1 VAVSPTPFQSLL
13 TAIVQSSD
21 DAIVSKDLNSI
32 VTSWNPAAERMFGYT
47 AEEMIG
53 RSIRAIIPE
62 DRQFE
67 EDDVIARIRSGRAV
81 DHFETIRK
89 RKDGSLIN
97 ISLTISPIRNK
108 SGTIVG
114 ASKIARDITERLRA
128 RAAEERNRRQAA
140 FLSRLTATFALSLE
154 PRQILASFA
163 DLSVPYFADWCA
175 VDMLQPNGQIERLAQ
190 VHVDPEKAELVT
202 QLRRIYE
209 NPASPLSPTHV
220 IRAGERGVVLEVT
233 EKDLIEASGGSAARL
248 DVLRN
253 LDLASY
259 LCLPL
264 KTQGRIVGAV
274 TLARSVS
281 GRRFDEEDVR
291 VAEDAASRTAMAVD
305 NARAYDQLRIA
316 NQVKDEF
323 LATLS
328 HELRTPL
335 NAILGYA
342 RMLRAG
348 ILKQDRRMQAVE
360 TIERNASALTQMVE
374 DVLDVS
380 RIAAGKI
387 RLHIEPVDLSIVL
400 RDALATV
407 TPAADAKGVRLESIL
422 EPQVSAVSGDPDR
435 LQQVIWNLLS
445 NAVKFT
451 PRGGRVQ
458 TRLQRVNSHVEVT
471 VSDTGMGIREDFLP
485 HLFERFRQGDSSTTR
500 AHGGLGLGLAI
511 ANRIIELH
519 GGSIRAF
526 SPGEGQGAT
535 FRVELPV
542 RIIHEET
549 GPDHPLPSR
558 VDGARPVLELPALP
572 DISVLA
578 VDDDP
583 DALGLVREILES
595 TGARVRTATSARDAL
610 LSIEQELPD
619 VLVSDLGM
627 PEMDGY
633 DLIQRVRRMDGPAK
647 ELPAAALTAY
657 ARSED
662 RTKALRS
669 GFEMHLP
676 KPIEPSELIA
686 AVASLARRRPV
697 TRDSQA
703 R

>member
-1 VAVSPTPFQSLL
+1 VARSSTSFQSLL

-62 DRQFE
+62 DRQYE
-67 EDDVIARIRSGRAV
+67 EDDVIARVRSGQAV
-81 DHFETIRK
+81 DHFETVRK
-89 RKDGSLIN
+89 RKDGALIDV
-97 ISLTISPIRNK
+97 SLTISPVRDAT
-108 SGTIVG
+108 GTIVG

-128 RAAEERNRRQAA
+128 RALEERNRRQVA
-140 FLSRLTATFALSLE
+140 FLSRLTTNFALSLE
-154 PRQILASFA
+154 PSQILASLA
-163 DLSVPYFADWCA
+163 ELSVPYFADWCA
-175 VDMLQPNGQIERLAQ
+175 VDMVQPNGHIERLAQ
-190 VHVDPEKAELVT
+190 VHVDPAKEEMVT

-209 NPASPLSPTHV
+209 NPASPMSPTHV
-220 IRAGERGVVLEVT
+220 IRTGKPGIVLDVT
-233 EKDLIEASGGSAARL
+233 EQDLLDASGGSAERL
-248 DVLRN
+248 SVLRN
-253 LDLASY
+253 LELSSY
-259 LCLPL
+259 VCVPL
-264 KTQGRIVGAV
+264 KTYGRVVGAV
-274 TLARSVS
+274 TMARSIS

-305 NARAYDQLRIA
+305 NARAYEQLQIA

-348 ILKQDRRMQAVE
+348 ILKQDRRTQAVE
-360 TIERNASALTQMVE
+360 TIERNAATLTQMVE

-387 RLHIEPVDLSIVL
+387 RLHVEPVDLSVVL

-407 TPAADAKGVRLESIL
+407 APAAEARGVRLESIL
-422 EPQVSAVSGDPDR
+422 ESQVGAVSGDPDR

-458 TRLQRVNSHVEVT
+458 TRLQRVDSHVEVT
-471 VSDTGMGIREDFLP
+471 VSDTGIGIREDFLP

-500 AHGGLGLGLAI
+500 AHGGLGRGLAI
-511 ANRIIELH
+511 AQRIVELH
-519 GGSIRAF
+519 GGRIKAF

-535 FRVELPV
+535 FRVELPL
-542 RIIHEET
+542 RIVHAET
-549 GPDHPLPSR
+549 EPDRPVHPRS
-558 VDGARPVLELPALP
+558 DGARPLLELPALP

-595 TGARVRTATSARDAL
+595 SGARVRTATSARDAL
-610 LSIEQELPD
+610 ESIEQELPD

-633 DLIQRVRRMDGPAK
+633 DLIQRVRRMEGAAK
-647 ELPAAALTAY
+647 QLPAAALTAY

-662 RTKALRS
+662 RSKALRL
-669 GFEMHLP
+669 GFEIHLP
-676 KPIEPSELIA
+676 KPIDPSELIA
-686 AVASLARRRPV
+686 AVASLARRRSF
-697 TRDSQA
+697 TKR
-703 R
+703 

>member
-1 VAVSPTPFQSLL
+1 
-13 TAIVQSSD
+13 
-21 DAIVSKDLNSI
+21 
-32 VTSWNPAAERMFGYT
+32 
-47 AEEMIG
+47 
-53 RSIRAIIPE
+53 
-62 DRQFE
+62 
-67 EDDVIARIRSGRAV
+67 
-81 DHFETIRK
+81 
-89 RKDGSLIN
+89 
-97 ISLTISPIRNK
+97 
-108 SGTIVG
+108 
-114 ASKIARDITERLRA
+114 
-128 RAAEERNRRQAA
+128 
-140 FLSRLTATFALSLE
+140 LTATFALSLE

-163 DLSVPYFADWCA
+163 ELSVPYFADWCA
-175 VDMLQPNGQIERLAQ
+175 VDMLQLNGQIERLAQ
-190 VHVDPEKAELVT
+190 VHVDPAKAELVT

-220 IRAGERGVVLEVT
+220 IRTGERGVVLEVT
-233 EKDLIEASGGSAARL
+233 EQDLIDASGGSPERL
-248 DVLRN
+248 RVLRS

-259 LCLPL
+259 LCVPL
-264 KTQGRIVGAV
+264 KSQGRVVGAV

-291 VAEDAASRTAMAVD
+291 VSEDAASRTALAVD
-305 NARAYDQLRIA
+305 NARAYEQLRIA

-348 ILKQDRRMQAVE
+348 ILKQDRRTQAVE

-374 DVLDVS
+374 DVLDVA

-387 RLHIEPVDLSIVL
+387 RLHIEPVDLSIVV

-422 EPQVSAVSGDPDR
+422 EPEVSAVSGDPDR

-471 VSDTGMGIREDFLP
+471 VSDTGMGISEDFLP

-511 ANRIIELH
+511 ANRIVELH

-526 SPGEGQGAT
+526 SPGAGLGAT

-542 RIIHEET
+542 RIVHEDT
-549 GPDHPLPSR
+549 APDQPVRPR
-558 VDGARPVLELPALP
+558 VDGARPLLELPALP

-610 LSIEQELPD
+610 QSIEQELPD

-633 DLIQRVRRMDGPAK
+633 DLIQRVRRMDGPARQ
-647 ELPAAALTAY
+647 LPAAALTAY

-676 KPIEPSELIA
+676 KPIDPSELIA
-686 AVASLARRRPV
+686 AVASLARRRPI
-697 TRDSQA
+697 TDDSQA